1 MNVVRTWFAAATAAL
16 CIAPAVIAPASAADP
31 KCEVDRPIMFGGLD
45 WDSAAFH
52 TAVAQQILS
61 KGYGC
66 KVDTVPG
73 STIPL
78 INGLARGDV
87 DVLMEIWSNNQP
99 EAWTKAAAAG
109 TVRENGIN
117 FPDAIQ
123 GWFVPRY
130 VVEGDQ
136 APAKGLKSVTDL
148 PRYKAVFRDPEE
160 PGKGRFYN
168 CVAGWQCEVVNE
180 KKLHAYGLVGDYTNF
195 RPGTGAALSAAVESA
210 VRRHQPILF
219 YYWGPTW
226 LLGKVG
232 RDVVMLE
239 EPPFDQAV
247 WEAMSAEKDPAKVT
261 KGTSYPVVKVVVGV
275 NSAFADKAPGIAHF
289 LDAYET
295 TGTIVSEAL
304 AQMQETGAKADEG
317 ARHFL
322 KTREDI
328 WTKWVPADVAARVK
342 AGL

>member
-1 MNVVRTWFAAATAAL
+1 MKAVRSVLAAAAMLVAL
-16 CIAPAVIAPASAADP
+16 PALAQEP
-31 KCEVDRPIMFGGLD
+31 KCEIDRPIVFGGLD

-52 TAVAQQILS
+52 TAVAELILS

-66 KVDTVPG
+66 RVDTVPG

-78 INGLARGDV
+78 INGLVRGDV

-109 TVRENGIN
+109 TVRENGVN

-130 VVEGDQ
+130 VVEGDK
-136 APAKGLKSVTDL
+136 APARGLKSVTDL
-148 PRYKAVFRDPEE
+148 PRFKQVFRDPEE

-180 KKLHAYGLVGDYTNF
+180 KKLHAYKLDGDYTNF
-195 RPGTGAALSAAVESA
+195 RPGTGAALAAAVESA

-232 RDVVMLE
+232 KDVVMLE
-239 EPPFDQAV
+239 EPAFDQAV
-247 WEAMSAEKDPAKVT
+247 WDAMTAEKDPKQVT
-261 KGTSYPVVKVVVGV
+261 RGTAYPVVKVVIGV
-275 NSAFADKAPGIAHF
+275 NSAFADKAPGIARF

-295 TGTIVSEAL
+295 TGALVSEAL
-304 AQMQETGAKADEG
+304 AHMQETGAKADEG

-322 KTREDI
+322 KTHEDV
-328 WTKWVPADVAARVK
+328 WTKWVPAEVATRVK

>member
-1 MNVVRTWFAAATAAL
+1 MTRIHAAL
-16 CIAPAVIAPASAADP
+16 TAVALLCATPAWAADP
-31 KCEVDRPIMFGGLD
+31 KCETDQPIVFGGLD

-52 TAVAQQILS
+52 TAVAQAILTR
-61 KGYGC
+61 GYGC

-87 DVLMEIWSNNQP
+87 QVLMEIWANNQP

-109 TVRENGIN
+109 TVRENGTN

-130 VVEGDQ
+130 LVEGDQ
-136 APAKGLKSVTDL
+136 APAKGLKSVSDL
-148 PRYKAVFRDPEE
+148 PRHKAVFRDPEE

-180 KKLHAYGLVGDYTNF
+180 KKLHAYGLVDHFTNF
-195 RPGTGAALSAAVESA
+195 KPGTGAALAAAAESA
-210 VRRHQPILF
+210 VRRRQPVLF

-226 LLGKVG
+226 LLGKIG
-232 RDVVMLE
+232 RDLVMLE
-239 EPPFDQAV
+239 EPPFDQAS
-247 WEAMSAEKDPAKVT
+247 WDAMTAEKDPAKVKT
-261 KGTSYPVVKVVVGV
+261 ATAYPVVKVVVGV
-275 NSAFADKAPGIAHF
+275 NSAFADKSPGIARF
-289 LDAYET
+289 LEAYQT
-295 TGTIVSEAL
+295 SGSIVSEAL
-304 AQMQETGAKADEG
+304 AHMQDTGGKAADG
-317 ARHFL
+317 ARNFL
-322 KTREDI
+322 KTREDV
-328 WTKWVPADVAARVK
+328 WSAWVPADVAARVK